1 MSIVLTE
8 IRGEQ
13 KLARREFKQATVK
26 IGRDPVRNNLAFE
39 RTRWPMVSRLHA
51 EIRSEGGHWYLTD
64 AGSRHGTLLNG
75 QPISAATE
83 IQSGAIIQLGRN
95 GPIISVEL
103 IDDAPAPA
111 PTFSETFVDDEAAR
125 AQAAL
130 RAKAKPHPGL
140 ESPMQTSVETP
151 SVQEPRSEHKP
162 VPRQPPDS
170 PPTPSAPPVQK
181 PAPVLICQSGS
192 STQLGREYVLNSDAT
207 LLGRDAAAD
216 ISIEAAGAVVS
227 RRHAEI
233 RRQADGSYTIADLN
247 SFNGTL
253 VNDQRV
259 TQPTTL
265 HDGDRVQLATG
276 GPIFRFVHPSS
287 APLEAR
293 AATETRWRGSE
304 LSKSDNGIGLR
315 TIIARSQT
323 EQQTPFA
330 ATNNAQLLFE
340 RSFDGKQNLSVG
352 RGPENDIQLDGLLIS
367 KHHARLINTAQGVQ
381 IEDAGSTNGVYVNGG
396 RVSGRHLVQNEDVV
410 QIGPFVLR
418 VDSASGIAVFDTRSK
433 LRIDAIAITKIVH
446 QPGRASRKL
455 LDDISL
461 AIEPNEFV
469 GVLGP
474 SGAGKSM
481 LMNALNGMRR
491 TSSGR
496 VLINNL
502 ELYQHIDSLKQSIG
516 YVPQDDIIHREL
528 TVYRTLYY
536 VARLR
541 LSRDVPANEIDQI
554 ISEVLDVT
562 GLSDRRDVLVSQLS
576 GGQRKRVSIAVEL
589 ITKPSVIFLDE
600 PTSGLDPATE
610 ERIMKLF
617 RQIAESGRTV
627 ILNTHAM
634 ENVRLFD
641 RVVVLLRGKLIF
653 YGTPTEALEFAGAN
667 SFVDLYNKL
676 DAPVESEIAG
686 LESLPPKATKAQRF
700 TYEQRLEEIADGV
713 ANEWRGRFAATDFH
727 RRYIEQP
734 LSLVQQEV
742 QAAPPPRRRGGIIDA
757 LRQWA
762 TLVRRY
768 AEVLASDK
776 WNLAILFGQ
785 APIIALLTYLVV
797 GKNDPRDF
805 PYFIL
810 ALGSVWFGTSV
821 AARELVKERPIFERE
836 RMVNLGLVSY
846 VASKLF
852 VLSFIVGLQTTL
864 LFATLKILH
873 FAGMISLPGYFLGL
887 PQLLVLVLTGM
898 VGIALGLFISALVK
912 TSEVATSLVPLILIP
927 QILFAGLVTVPTGI
941 SKIVGAA
948 MPATWSFDEIKRLSS
963 LDTLKTEGSDG
974 NGPNKGRGLYQHTK
988 ELNNENITNA
998 RNQLEDYGK
1007 RVSETIAQQ
1016 NRRMQESLRSSANAN
1031 SAVAAKSPEN
1041 IIGPVP
1047 SIPSP
1052 QEINDNLSGYVTF
1065 KHPWGGLVLD
1075 PAILFAMLLT
1085 FLSATIIALRLKDVR

>member
-151 SVQEPRSEHKP
+151 SVQEPRSEHTP

-192 STQLGREYVLNSDAT
+192 STQLGREYVLNSYAT

-293 AATETRWRGSE
+293 ATTETRWRGSE

-433 LRIDAIAITKIVH
+433 IRIDAIAITKIVH

-502 ELYQHIDSLKQSIG
+502 ELYQHIDLLKQSIG

-541 LSRDVPANEIDQI
+541 LSRDVRANEIDQI

-686 LESLPPKATKAQRF
+686 LESLPPKATKAQRI

-734 LSLVQQEV
+734 LSLVHQEV

-846 VASKLF
+846 VSSKLF

-864 LFATLKILH
+864 LFATLKIFH
-873 FAGMISLPGYFLGL
+873 FAGLISLPGYFLGL

-927 QILFAGLVTVPTGI
+927 QILFAGLVTVPAGI
-941 SKIVGAA
+941 SKIVGAV

-1016 NRRMQESLRSSANAN
+1016 NRMQESLRSSANAN

-1065 KHPWGGLVLD
+1065 KHPWGGLALD

>member
-304 LSKSDNGIGLR
+304 LSKSDNKIGLR

-323 EQQTPFA
+323 EHQTPFA

-433 LRIDAIAITKIVH
+433 IRIDAIAITKIVH

-541 LSRDVPANEIDQI
+541 LSRDVPASEIDQI

-627 ILNTHAM
+627 ILTTHAM

-653 YGTPTEALEFAGAN
+653 YGTPTEALEFVGAN

-686 LESLPPKATKAQRF
+686 LESFPPKATKAQRI

-873 FAGMISLPGYFLGL
+873 FAGLISLPGYFLGL

-941 SKIVGAA
+941 SKIVGVA

-963 LDTLKTEGSDG
+963 LDTLKAEGSDR
-974 NGPNKGRGLYQHTK
+974 NGPNQGRGLYQHT
-988 ELNNENITNA
+988 EDVNNENVTNA
-998 RNQLEDYGK
+998 RTQLEDYKK
-1007 RVSETIAQQ
+1007 RVAQTLTQQ
-1016 NRRMQESLRSSANAN
+1016 NRRTQESLRSSANAN

-1041 IIGPVP
+1041 IIGPAP

-1052 QEINDNLSGYVTF
+1052 QEINDNLSGSVTF
-1065 KHPWGGLVLD
+1065 KHPWCGLALD
-1075 PAILFAMLLT
+1075 PTILFGMLLAL
-1085 FLSATIIALRLKDVR
+1085 LSATIIALRLKDVR

>member
-1 MSIVLTE
+1 MSLVLTE
-8 IRGEQ
+8 VRGEQ
-13 KLARREFKQATVK
+13 KLAKREFKQTTIK

-39 RTRWPMVSRLHA
+39 RARWPMVSRLHA
-51 EIRSEGGHWYLTD
+51 EIRNEGGRWYLTD
-64 AGSRHGTLLNG
+64 TGSRHGTLLNG

-151 SVQEPRSEHKP
+151 SVQEPRSEHTP

-233 RRQADGSYTIADLN
+233 RRQADGSYAIADLN

-259 TQPTTL
+259 TQLTTL

-287 APLEAR
+287 APLEPR
-293 AATETRWRGSE
+293 ATTETRWRGSE

-330 ATNNAQLLFE
+330 VTNNAQLLFE

-352 RGPENDIQLDGLLIS
+352 RGSENDIQLDGLLIS

-433 LRIDAIAITKIVH
+433 IRIDAIAITKIVP

-461 AIEPNEFV
+461 AIEPNELV

-481 LMNALNGMRR
+481 LMNELNGMRR

-496 VLINNL
+496 VLVNNL
-502 ELYQHIDSLKQSIG
+502 ELYQHIDSLKQSIA
-516 YVPQDDIIHREL
+516 YVPQDDTIHREL
-528 TVYRTLYY
+528 TVHRTLYY

-541 LSRDVPANEIDQI
+541 LSRDVSRREIDQI
-554 ISEVLDVT
+554 VNEVMDVT
-562 GLSDRRDVLVSQLS
+562 GLSERRDVAISQLS

-610 ERIMKLF
+610 EKIMKLF

-627 ILNTHAM
+627 ILTTHAM
-634 ENVRLFD
+634 ENVKLFD
-641 RVVVLLRGKLIF
+641 KIVVLMRGKLVF
-653 YGTPTEALEFAGAN
+653 YGAPQEALSHVKAE
-667 SFVDLYNKL
+667 SFKDLFDKL
-676 DAPVESEIAG
+676 EAPVDQQIATIPPPPPNASKAQQRAFKQQREQIAEQVADDWKRKFQNTNTYRRNVVEPLSVLPRDG
-686 LESLPPKATKAQRF
+686 RTPAPPKRRASAVDVVRQWGTL
-700 TYEQRLEEIADGV
+700 T
-713 ANEWRGRFAATDFH
+713 
-727 RRYIEQP
+727 RRY
-734 LSLVQQEV
+734 L
-742 QAAPPPRRRGGIIDA
+742 
-757 LRQWA
+757 
-762 TLVRRY
+762 
-768 AEVLASDK
+768 EVLSRDK
-776 WNLAILFGQ
+776 FNLLILLGQ
-785 APIIALLTYLVV
+785 APIIAFLTYLVV
-797 GKNDPRDF
+797 GAKNPRDF
-805 PYFIL
+805 PYFVIGL
-810 ALGSVWFGTSV
+810 VALWFGTSV
-821 AARELVKERPIFERE
+821 ASREIIRERAVYARE
-836 RMVNLGLVSY
+836 RMVNLALLPY
-846 VASKLF
+846 VGSKLF
-852 VLSFIVGLQTTL
+852 VLALIVSFQCLL
-864 LFATLKILH
+864 LFGSLKFMH
-873 FAGMISLPGYFLGL
+873 YAGLMNLPGWAL
-887 PQLLVLVLTGM
+887 PQFAIIIVTAM
-898 VGIALGLFISALVK
+898 VGIALGLFVSALVR
-912 TSEVATSLVPLILIP
+912 TSEMATSLVPLILIP
-927 QILFAGLVTVPTGI
+927 QILFSGLVGVPQGA
-941 SKIVGAA
+941 SKVIGTL
-948 MPATWSFDEIKRLSS
+948 MPATWAFDGLKQFST
-963 LDTLKTEGSDG
+963 LDTLDEEGS
-974 NGPNKGRGLYQHTK
+974 NPKRENKGRGLYKHYEDRNDQ
-988 ELNNENITNA
+988 NIKDA
-998 RNQLEDYGK
+998 REDVDKYKKDAEQKNKDYSDKMKSYLEQAPYNPNLKRPDAPKLGK
-1007 RVSETIAQQ
+1007 A
-1016 NRRMQESLRSSANAN
+1016 
-1031 SAVAAKSPEN
+1031 PE
-1041 IIGPVP
+1041 VP
-1047 SIPSP
+1047 EAEKIPS
-1052 QEINDNLSGYVTF
+1052 DLSSYVNF
-1065 KHPWGGLVLD
+1065 LHPWGNIILDPFVLMLMFFGLV
-1075 PAILFAMLLT
+1075 I
-1085 FLSATIIALRLKDVR
+1085 ATIITLRAQDIL

>member
-1 MSIVLTE
+1 MSLVLTE
-8 IRGEQ
+8 VRGEQ
-13 KLARREFKQATVK
+13 KLAKREFKQTTIK

-39 RTRWPMVSRLHA
+39 RARWPMVSRLHA
-51 EIRSEGGHWYLTD
+51 EIRNEGGRWYLTD
-64 AGSRHGTLLNG
+64 TGSRHGTLLNG

-103 IDDAPAPA
+103 IDETPAPVA
-111 PTFSETFVDDEAAR
+111 PTFSETFIDDEAAR

-130 RAKAKPHPGL
+130 RAQAQIHPAVQPPVQTPVASVQSQ
-140 ESPMQTSVETP
+140 ESDYTPAPSQPRLAPTPTP
-151 SVQEPRSEHKP
+151 SVPAAQKP
-162 VPRQPPDS
+162 V
-170 PPTPSAPPVQK
+170 
-181 PAPVLICQSGS
+181 PVLICQSGS
-192 STQLGREYVLNSDAT
+192 STQVGREYALNRDVT

-233 RRQADGSYTIADLN
+233 RRHADGTYAIADLN

-253 VNDQRV
+253 VNDQRIA
-259 TQPTTL
+259 QPTTL
-265 HDGDRVQLATG
+265 HDGDRLQLATG
-276 GPIFRFVHPSS
+276 GPIFRFAHPAS

-293 AATETRWRGSE
+293 AATPTRLRGSE
-304 LSKSDNGIGLR
+304 LSKSDPKIGLR

-323 EQQTPFA
+323 EQKTPFA

-340 RSFDGKQNLSVG
+340 RSFDGKQDLSVG

-396 RVSGRHLVQNEDVV
+396 RVSGRRLVQSEDVV

-418 VDSASGIAVFDTRSK
+418 VDPPSGIAVFDTRSK
-433 LRIDAIAITKIVH
+433 TRIDAIAITESVA
-446 QPGRASRKL
+446 QPGRGSRRL

-481 LMNALNGMRR
+481 LMNALNGKRH
-491 TSSGR
+491 TTSGR

-502 ELYQHIDSLKQSIG
+502 ELYQHVDSLKQSIG

-562 GLSDRRDVLVSQLS
+562 GLADRRDVIVSQLS
-576 GGQRKRVSIAVEL
+576 GGQRKRVSIAVKL
-589 ITKPSVIFLDE
+589 ITKPSLIFLDE

-627 ILNTHAM
+627 ILTTHAM

-653 YGTPTEALEFAGAN
+653 YGTPTEALEFVGAN
-667 SFVDLYNKL
+667 NFVELYNKL
-676 DAPVESEIAG
+676 DAPVESELAG
-686 LESLPPKATKAQRF
+686 LESLAPKATKAQRL
-700 TYEQRLEEIADGV
+700 TYEQRLEEIAEGV
-713 ANEWRGRFAATDFH
+713 ADEWRGRFAATDFH

-742 QAAPPPRRRGGIIDA
+742 QAQPTPHRRGGIIDA

-810 ALGSVWFGTSV
+810 ALVSLWFGTSV

-836 RMVNLGLVSY
+836 RMVNLRLLSY

-852 VLSFIVGLQTTL
+852 VLSFIIGLQTIW

-873 FAGMISLPGYFLGL
+873 FAGLMSLPGYFLGL

-963 LDTLKTEGSDG
+963 LDTLKAEGSEK

-988 ELNNENITNA
+988 DLNNENVTNA
-998 RNQLEDYGK
+998 RNQLEDYKK
-1007 RVSETIAQQ
+1007 RVAETLAQQ
-1016 NRRMQESLRSSANAN
+1016 DRRAQQSLRSSNN
-1031 SAVAAKSPEN
+1031 PSSPAVAKSPETV
-1041 IIGPVP
+1041 ISPPP

-1052 QEINDNLSGYVTF
+1052 QEINDNLSSYVTF
-1065 KHPWGGLVLD
+1065 KHPWGGLALD
-1075 PAILFAMLLT
+1075 PAILFAMLLA
-1085 FLSATIIALRLKDVR
+1085 FLSATMIALRAKDVR